1 MVLAGWRGLSGAFAY
16 KVLPLLASMM
26 MALRA
31 EILLPISPPELATA
45 AAGRDLFLLVSLV
58 EVALVV
64 VTLAQ
69 ATLVF
74 LMEDFFS
81 RTDEYFE
88 RLTTLRLTIAVLVV
102 FRIVRFLVSVDF
114 FEEDVFVFA
123 AMAVPFKLNRVTKEK
138 IKRLKNVMQEVLNL
152 FITHWALD
160 IDAGKTT
167 LHA

>member
-1 MVLAGWRGLSGAFAY
+1 M
-16 KVLPLLASMM
+16 
-26 MALRA
+26 
-31 EILLPISPPELATA
+31 
-45 AAGRDLFLLVSLV
+45 
-58 EVALVV
+58 EVVLVV
-64 VTLAQ
+64 VTLVL

-81 RTDEYFE
+81 RADEYFE
-88 RLTTLRLTIAVLVV
+88 RLTTLRLTIAVFVV

-114 FEEDVFVFA
+114 FEEVVFVFA